1 MMNQEPLISVIT
13 VCYNS
18 KNTIER
24 TFKSILNQTY
34 PNIEYIVV
42 DGKSTDGT
50 IELIKEYEK
59 YFQKR
64 NITFKW
70 ISEPDKGI
78 YDAMN
83 KGLTMATGELIGII
97 NSDDYYE
104 NSALEIVA
112 TEYLKDSSY
121 DVYHGLLKYYNSGK
135 LSMIKGEDSS
145 VLPKHMIEHPT
156 CFLKK
161 KTYEKY
167 GYFNCKYKYVADYEL
182 LCRIKKNG
190 GKFKL
195 IDKVIA
201 NFFDGGAGDC
211 LESVIE
217 ALKFRMEYGFIDK
230 KIYLLTYIKLRI
242 GRILNKLTE

>member
-1 MMNQEPLISVIT
+1 MNQEPLISVVT
-13 VCYNS
+13 VCFNS
-18 KNTIER
+18 INTVER

-34 PNIEYIVV
+34 SNIEYIVV

-50 IELIKEYEK
+50 VELIKEYED
-59 YFQKR
+59 YFKKR
-64 NITFKW
+64 NIIFKW
-70 ISEPDKGI
+70 KSEKDNGI

-83 KGLTMATGELIGII
+83 KGLEMTTGELVGII

-104 NSALEIVA
+104 ESALEIIS

-121 DVYHGLLKYYNSGK
+121 DVYHGLLNYYNSGK
-135 LSMIKGEDSS
+135 LSMIKGGDSS
-145 VLPKHMIEHPT
+145 VLTQHMIEHPT

-161 KTYEKY
+161 KTYEKH
-167 GYFNCKYKYVADYEL
+167 GFFNCNYKYVADYEL
-182 LCRIKKNG
+182 LCRVKKHG

-201 NFFDGGAGDC
+201 NFYDGGAGDC

-217 ALKFRMEYGFIDK
+217 ALKFRYEYGFINK
-230 KIYLLTYIKLRI
+230 KSMIIKYIKIFL
-242 GRILNKLTE
+242 GRKIFR